1 MTTPEINAAK
11 SFFQAV
17 SSGSVPY
24 LQEVLISIE
33 PEEKGKIV
41 NSFNSE
47 GETPLLVAVIRNHHE
62 MVKFLVD
69 NLKADIFKMGRFKW
83 KGIEYEEA
91 LPLFVAILSSRTGTS
106 TSLLPKI
113 LLTPVHLPV

>member
-11 SFFQAV
+11 AFFQAV

-47 GETPLLVAVIRNHHE
+47 GETPLIVAIKEDRYNI
-62 MVKFLVD
+62 VKFLVED
-69 NLKADIFKMGRFKW
+69 VRADTTETGRFKW
-83 KGIEYEEA
+83 KGIVYEEA
-91 LPLFVAILSSRTGTS
+91 LPFFVAILSSRTGTQS
-106 TSLLPKI
+106 IVNFLMSQDLQGI
-113 LLTPVHLPV
+113 